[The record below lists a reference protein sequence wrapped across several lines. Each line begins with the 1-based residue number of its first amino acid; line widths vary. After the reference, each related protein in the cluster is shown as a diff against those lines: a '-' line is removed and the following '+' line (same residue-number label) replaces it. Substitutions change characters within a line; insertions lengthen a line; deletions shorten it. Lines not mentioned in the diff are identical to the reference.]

1 MSGLKARQRPAAPGG
16 SAISGKL
23 RPLLAPLE
31 KLVAQQRHAQV
42 VETARGLLKTLP
54 AHPYVLKA
62 LSFGLIGEANQAAA
76 IQVLEQALRI
86 SGNDP
91 ELHNNLG
98 ICLSAVLRWD
108 EAIACFD
115 RALALKGMDPQ
126 TWMNRGTAFCL
137 MNRWEEGIPSLVKA
151 IALHPGDYHEAIELL
166 AAALMNAGRD
176 DEAFAIYL
184 ELNRENPE
192 NPVYLGALIA
202 SRLRTC
208 NCDGLEA
215 AIESLRRLSDDFKWP
230 AIGPWHAL
238 AVPGFSAAELRKIA
252 EAHAGQDPSAKVCSN
267 APLLDKPPSAG
278 AASGRIR
285 VGYLSFDFRKSH
297 PVAGVIPRVFELHDR
312 SRVEVF
318 GYSLAADDGSKDRR
332 RLVAACEHFVE
343 LRELGIEATAQ
354 RIADDGI
361 DILVDLQGWTAG
373 GRPAA
378 LARRVAPIQVNWL
391 GYAGTMGSERLADY
405 LLGDAIVTPPRH
417 ADFYSE
423 RIERLPH
430 CYLPMDPTQ
439 AIGTTP
445 TRGDVGLPEHGLVFC
460 SLNSSY
466 KFNPQVFD
474 AWCDLLRE
482 IPESCLWLT
491 RPPGSGAEN
500 LLREVAARDVAT
512 SRIVYAERVE
522 ARSDYLA
529 RLQLADLALDPF
541 PYNSHSTGMD
551 ALWAGVP
558 MVALLGETFAGRV
571 GASMLAAAGL
581 PECVARS
588 GEEYLQLCIDLAR
601 HPERLQ
607 ALRQRLA
614 ATRDTSPLF
623 DMLRFTRDLE
633 EAYFRMQR
641 DAAAGSGA

>member
-1 MSGLKARQRPAAPGG
+1 LKAKPRQAAPGG
-16 SAISGKL
+16 GAISGKL

-31 KLVAQQRHAQV
+31 KLVAQKRHAQV
-42 VETARGLLKTLP
+42 VEAAQGLLKTLP

-76 IQVLEQALRI
+76 IPVLEQALRI

-115 RALALKGMDPQ
+115 RALTLRGMDPQ
-126 TWMNRGTAFCL
+126 TWMNRGIAFCL

-151 IALHPGDYHEAIELL
+151 IELHPGDYDEAIEWLASALL
-166 AAALMNAGRD
+166 NAGRNE
-176 DEAFAIYL
+176 EAFACYL
-184 ELNRENPE
+184 ELCREDRENPGR
-192 NPVYLGALIA
+192 LGALITA
-202 SRLRTC
+202 RLRTC
-208 NCDGLEA
+208 NWEGLLG
-215 AIESLRRLSDDFKWP
+215 AIESLRRLSDDFTRP

-238 AVPGFSAAELRKIA
+238 AVPGISAAELRRIA
-252 EAHAGQDPSAKVCSN
+252 EAHSGLDPSANVSSS
-267 APLLDKPPSAG
+267 APLLAKSPG
-278 AASGRIR
+278 RAATSGRIR

-318 GYSLAADDGSKDRR
+318 GYSLAADDGSMERR
-332 RLVAACEHFVE
+332 RLEAACDHFIE
-343 LRELGIEATAQ
+343 LRDLGIEATAQ

-361 DILVDLQGWTAG
+361 DILVDLQGWTTG
-373 GRPAA
+373 GRPAV
-378 LARRVAPIQVNWL
+378 LAARAAPIQVNWM

-405 LLGDAIVTPPRH
+405 LLGDAIVTPPQH
-417 ADFYSE
+417 AGFYSE
-423 RIERLPH
+423 KIERLPH
-430 CYLPMDPTQ
+430 CYLPMDPAQ

-445 TRGDVGLPEHGLVFC
+445 ARRDVGLPERGLVFC

-466 KFNPQVFD
+466 KFNPLVFD
-474 AWCDLLRE
+474 AWCRLLRE

-500 LLREVAARDVAT
+500 LLREVAARGVET

-529 RLQLADLALDPF
+529 RLRLADLALDPF

-571 GASMLAAAGL
+571 GASMLTAAGL

-588 GEEYLQLCIDLAR
+588 GEEYLQLCVDLAR
-601 HPERLQ
+601 HPDRLQ

-633 EAYFRMQR
+633 EAYFRMQCG
-641 DAAAGSGA
+641 AAAGSAA

>member
-1 MSGLKARQRPAAPGG
+1 
-16 SAISGKL
+16 
-23 RPLLAPLE
+23 
-31 KLVAQQRHAQV
+31 
-42 VETARGLLKTLP
+42 
-54 AHPYVLKA
+54 
-62 LSFGLIGEANQAAA
+62 
-76 IQVLEQALRI
+76 
-86 SGNDP
+86 
-91 ELHNNLG
+91 
-98 ICLSAVLRWD
+98 LRWN
-108 EAIACFD
+108 EAVACFD

-126 TWMNRGTAFCL
+126 TWMNRGIAFCL

-151 IALHPGDYHEAIELL
+151 IELHPGDYDEAIEWLASALL
-166 AAALMNAGRD
+166 NAGRN
-176 DEAFAIYL
+176 DEAFACYL
-184 ELNRENPE
+184 ELCRENAE
-192 NPVYLGALIA
+192 NPGYLGALTT

-208 NCDGLEA
+208 NWDGLEA
-215 AIESLRRLSDDFKWP
+215 ATESMRRLSDDFTRP

-238 AVPGFSAAELRKIA
+238 AVPGLAAAELRRIA
-252 EAHAGQDPSAKVCSN
+252 EVHAGLDASAKVSSR
-267 APLLDKPPSAG
+267 APLLAKSPRPA
-278 AASGRIR
+278 AASDRIR
-285 VGYLSFDFRKSH
+285 VGYLSFDFRKGH

-318 GYSLAADDGSKDRR
+318 GYSLAADDGSEDRR
-332 RLVAACEHFVE
+332 RLVAACDHFVE
-343 LRELGIEATAQ
+343 LRDLGIEGTAQ

-378 LARRVAPIQVNWL
+378 LARRAAPIQVNWL

-405 LLGDAIVTPPRH
+405 LLGDAIVTPPQR
-417 ADFYSE
+417 AGFYSE

-445 TRGDVGLPEHGLVFC
+445 ARGDVGLPERGLVFC
-460 SLNSSY
+460 SLNSSF
-466 KFNPQVFD
+466 KFNPRVFD
-474 AWCDLLRE
+474 AWCGLLRE

-500 LLREVAARDVAT
+500 LLREVAARGVAT

-522 ARSDYLA
+522 SRSDYLA
-529 RLQLADLALDPF
+529 RLRLADLALDPF

-571 GASMLAAAGL
+571 GASMLVAAGL

-588 GEEYLQLCIDLAR
+588 EEEYLQLCIDLAR
-601 HPERLQ
+601 HPDRLQ

-614 ATRDTSPLF
+614 ATRGTSPLF
-623 DMLRFTRDLE
+623 DMPRFTRDLE
-633 EAYFRMQR
+633 DAYFRMQR
-641 DAAAGSGA
+641 DAAAGSAA